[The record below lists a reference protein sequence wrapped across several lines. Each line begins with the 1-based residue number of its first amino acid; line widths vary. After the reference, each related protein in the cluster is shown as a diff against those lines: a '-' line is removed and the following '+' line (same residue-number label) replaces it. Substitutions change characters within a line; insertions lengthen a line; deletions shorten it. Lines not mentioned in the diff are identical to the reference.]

1 MIDGKADAVDT
12 VSVTLTNE
20 KTNEVVQTAED
31 NTVSSD
37 NSWNNKDWS
46 VTLDAVSDYSSTY
59 KLSIS
64 AQGAEPIE
72 YTNIIF
78 GDLYL
83 FSGQSNMWKQVS
95 YYKNIDKAAYG
106 TDAVATNATDKIRV
120 LHTAG
125 SSDYGTNIL
134 QYDAKGAQ
142 AWRDFSIY
150 DNISDIAAPAYTA
163 AIKMH
168 KEIGVPIGLITN
180 AYPGSYIS
188 VT

>member
-1 MIDGKADAVDT
+1 M
-12 VSVTLTNE
+12 
-20 KTNEVVQTAED
+20 
-31 NTVSSD
+31 
-37 NSWNNKDWS
+37 S

-72 YTNIIF
+72 YTKYHF
-78 GDLYL
+78 RRFVFVQWSVKYVGSR
-83 FSGQSNMWKQVS
+83 FRTT
-95 YYKNIDKAAYG
+95 KNIDKAAYG
-106 TDAVATNATDKIRV
+106 TDAVATNARDKIRV

-134 QYDAKGAQ
+134 QYDAKGTQ
-142 AWRDFSIY
+142 AWRDFWIY

-180 AYPGSYIS
+180 AYPGSIFPRGLTAHFKTDACNECKGGSSNERNRY
-188 VT
+188 